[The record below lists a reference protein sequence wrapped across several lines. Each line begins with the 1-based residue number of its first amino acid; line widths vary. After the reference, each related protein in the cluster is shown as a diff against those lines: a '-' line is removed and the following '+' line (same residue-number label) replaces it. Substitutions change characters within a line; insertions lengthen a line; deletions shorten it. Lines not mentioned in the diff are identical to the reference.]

1 MSNTP
6 FRINPGENTTQPV
19 STESV
24 LHKRIDQLDQKID
37 AGFSAFRQDM
47 DILLDEAKV
56 NAKWRDEMESWRSK
70 TSDAVKGES
79 KTNLDQDGALAAVL
93 VKVDAIEKKTDVQT
107 QMLTEAKE
115 AATKLWKNPAVK
127 AVATALWTAFVL
139 WLGSKGIK
147 VLQ

>member
-6 FRINPGENTTQPV
+6 FRIAPGENVTQPV

-24 LHKRIDQLDQKID
+24 LHKRIDQLDTKID
-37 AGFSAFRQDM
+37 AGFAAFRQDM
-47 DILLDEAKV
+47 DILLEEAKT
-56 NAKWRDEMESWRSK
+56 NGKWRGEMQAWRDK
-70 TSDAVKGES
+70 TSDAVRGES

-115 AATKLWKNPAVK
+115 AATKVYKNPAFR

-147 VLQ
+147 VLP

>member
-6 FRINPGENTTQPV
+6 FRIQPPGENVTQPV

-47 DILLDEAKV
+47 DILLEEAKV
-56 NAKWRDEMESWRSK
+56 NSKWRGDMEQWRSK

-79 KTNLDQDGALAAVL
+79 KTNLDQDGAIAQVL
-93 VKVDAIEKKTDVQT
+93 IKVGEIEKKTDVQT
-107 QMLTEAKE
+107 AMLT
-115 AATKLWKNPAVK
+115 K
-127 AVATALWTAFVL
+127 AGSFFKDPKVIALALFVYSL
-139 WLGSKGIK
+139 IK
-147 VLQ
+147 TFAHKQGVELP